1 MSTHGYV
8 DLFRH
13 GEFRALWIGS
23 ALGVAATT
31 MASLTLGSL
40 VFAQTGSAFLT
51 GAAMF
56 GPSLVQVAGATTL
69 MSAADTTAPRPALS
83 AISGA
88 MSVALI
94 VQASFDLSAG
104 MRLMIVLAAA
114 FVLSVGNGVRWG
126 LLAEVLPRDR
136 YALARSAMNI
146 SVGVMQIV
154 GFAVGGTLLHVLGTR
169 QIFWLAA
176 AVAALALPVSW
187 FGIKDHRPRRTARTG
202 ILETWRGNQLLLRLP
217 STRPL
222 LIALCVPNGLIAGCE
237 ALFVPY
243 ADEGAAFLFVA
254 AAFGM
259 LAGDLVMGRVLNEA
273 QRRTSATWLRL
284 WLAVPFLVFVVRP
297 GVTLAAILA
306 GTACLGFAATL
317 AQQELLVKL
326 TPPSLAGQV
335 LGVDSAARV
344 TCQGLGALLAG
355 AIAETVTVGNAI
367 VLLALGSVLVSLAL
381 TPALTRAAE
390 RAASPPRTELL
401 VSSV

>member
-1 MSTHGYV
+1 MRAHGYI
-8 DLFRH
+8 DLFRQ

-40 VFAQTGSAFLT
+40 VYAQTSSAFLT
-51 GAAMF
+51 AAAMF
-56 GPSLVQVAGATTL
+56 GPSLVQAAGATTL
-69 MSAADTTAPRPALS
+69 MSAADTTAPRPALT
-83 AISGA
+83 AISGV

-94 VQASFDLSAG
+94 LQAALDLSAG
-104 MRLMIVLAAA
+104 MRLMIVFAAA
-114 FVLSVGNGVRWG
+114 FVMSVGNGVRWG
-126 LLAEVLPRDR
+126 LLSEVLPRDR

-154 GFAVGGTLLHVLGTR
+154 GFAVGGTLLHVLGAQ

-176 AVAALALPVSW
+176 AVAALAVPVSW
-187 FGIKDHRPRRTARTG
+187 CGIKDHQPRRTGRTG
-202 ILETWRGNQLLLRLP
+202 IVETWRGNRLLLQLP

-243 ADEGAAFLFVA
+243 AAEGAAALFVA
-254 AAFGM
+254 AAVGM
-259 LAGDLVMGRVLNEA
+259 LAGDLVMGRVLNET
-273 QRRTSATWLRL
+273 QRHKSAVWLRL
-284 WLAVPFLVFVVRP
+284 WLAVPFLLFVMQP

-306 GTACLGFAATL
+306 GMACLGFGASL

-326 TPPSLAGQV
+326 TPPALAGQL

-355 AIAETVTVGNAI
+355 TVAEIVTVGHAI
-367 VLLALGSVLVSLAL
+367 ALLAMASVLVSLAL

-390 RAASPPRTELL
+390 RAARPPRSEQLA
-401 VSSV
+401 SIG